1 MKKIIVTILSC
12 FLISGML
19 VGCSDNT
26 EAKEEI
32 TVQNPSDEESIVLT
46 ESENEISEDVSE
58 EKPESSKKNG
68 EPDLDLTELSST
80 MVYSE
85 VYNIVTN
92 PDDYRG
98 KTIKMSGYCSSYVSS
113 LTNQTIY
120 SCVIPDATACCAQ
133 GIEFRL
139 AEGYDYP
146 EGYDEITIIGTF
158 DTYEEEPFQFAVLK
172 DAKFV

>member
-1 MKKIIVTILSC
+1 MI
-12 FLISGML
+12 
-19 VGCSDNT
+19 
-26 EAKEEI
+26 
-32 TVQNPSDEESIVLT
+32 
-46 ESENEISEDVSE
+46 
-58 EKPESSKKNG
+58 
-68 EPDLDLTELSST
+68 
-80 MVYSE
+80 YSE

-98 KTIKMSGYCSSYVSS
+98 MTIKMRGYCGTNYRSYSKRR
-113 LTNQTIY
+113 IY

-133 GIEFRL
+133 GIEFQL

-158 DTYEEEPFQFAVLK
+158 DTYEEEPFHFAVLK